1 MQQKRVEKS
10 VAALAAVVGW
20 GGLALQLA
28 LLLGKLGFA
37 LGLWRFVGYF
47 TTLTNLVAAIVASAV
62 ALGLTRGVGGQRARL
77 AAATSIVMVG
87 VTYSVA
93 LRGLWSPTGL
103 QKVADIGLHD
113 VTPVLW
119 LLLWFTGQLRRMAWR
134 EIGWALLWPAAYA
147 LYALSRGAV
156 DGWYAYWFLNPAE
169 QSAGGLTVSI
179 GIMICGFALGAAVL
193 IAINRRLCAPPTLK
207 RAERKRSLVDEAGI
221 ESFPASDP
229 PSWTLGKDPE
239 RI

>member
-1 MQQKRVEKS
+1 MRQKRVEKS
-10 VAALAAVVGW
+10 VAALAALVGW
-20 GGLALQLA
+20 GGLALQFA

-47 TTLTNLVAAIVASAV
+47 TILTNLIAAIVGSAV
-62 ALGLTRGVGGQRARL
+62 ALGVTRGIGGQRARL

-103 QKVADIGLHD
+103 QKVADGALHD
-113 VTPVLW
+113 VTPLLW
-119 LLLWFTGQLRRMAWR
+119 LLLWFTGQVRRIEWR
-134 EIGWALLWPAAYA
+134 EIGWALLWPALYA
-147 LYALSRGAV
+147 LYALARGAI

-169 QSAGGLTVSI
+169 QSAGGLILSI
-179 GIMICGFALGAAVL
+179 GIMICGFAIGAAVL
-193 IAINRRLCAPPTLK
+193 IAINRRFCARPGLK
-207 RAERKRSLVDEAGI
+207 RAVGKRSLVDEAGI

-229 PSWTLGKDPE
+229 PSWTLGEDRE